1 MKRIELDSLIIRG
14 GRVIDPAA
22 GRDEVADVTIV
33 DGRITDERPLGAAG
47 LDASGWLVCPGL
59 LDIHVHLREP
69 GQTHK
74 ETIATGTAAA
84 AAGGFT
90 FVACMPN
97 TRPPL
102 DDPDLVRRVCRLARE
117 AGSCVVGPIAAITR
131 GRAGR
136 KVTDFGALIEAGAVA
151 FSDDGDGVEDDEV
164 MLAAFQQAR
173 DHETVLI
180 QHCEYKSISAGGV
193 MHLGSVSE
201 GLGLPGLDPRSEEA
215 MIERDLALAGKT
227 GARYHVAH
235 VSTGVAVDLIRRAKA
250 DGVRV
255 TAEVCPHHLLLT
267 HQACRGAD
275 PNTKIHPPLRLEEDV
290 QACRQGLMDGTI
302 DCIATDHAPHTR
314 EEKAAGFL
322 TAPPGMVGL
331 ETAIP
336 LAVQAMIDTGLADWP
351 RLIEWFTTKPA
362 AVLGLDRPPMTPGSV
377 ADLTILD
384 PRANW
389 RINTENFLSK
399 SRNTPFHG
407 RQVTGRAI
415 GTVRGRQAMVVEEV
429 TLQPVSE

>member
-1 MKRIELDSLIIRG
+1 
-14 GRVIDPAA
+14 
-22 GRDEVADVTIV
+22 
-33 DGRITDERPLGAAG
+33 
-47 LDASGWLVCPGL
+47 
-59 LDIHVHLREP
+59 
-69 GQTHK
+69 
-74 ETIATGTAAA
+74 
-84 AAGGFT
+84 
-90 FVACMPN
+90 
-97 TRPPL
+97 
-102 DDPDLVRRVCRLARE
+102 
-117 AGSCVVGPIAAITR
+117 
-131 GRAGR
+131 
-136 KVTDFGALIEAGAVA
+136 
-151 FSDDGDGVEDDEV
+151 
-164 MLAAFQQAR
+164 
-173 DHETVLI
+173 
-180 QHCEYKSISAGGV
+180 
-193 MHLGSVSE
+193 
-201 GLGLPGLDPRSEEA
+201 

-250 DGVRV
+250 DGARI

-290 QACRQGLMDGTI
+290 QACRQGLIDGTI

-351 RLIEWFTTKPA
+351 RLIQWFTTMPA
-362 AVLGLDRPPMTPGSV
+362 GVLGLDRPAMTPGSV

-384 PRANW
+384 PRVNW
-389 RINTENFLSK
+389 RINAENFLSK